1 MDDAGSHHEQPVS
14 DRSIEGSAM
23 SQDQLFLSTEER
35 RRRRE
40 AVDYATASVE
50 LSGFKSTHGRRSVRA
65 LYVEGQLALKEFLE
79 N

>member
-1 MDDAGSHHEQPVS
+1 
-14 DRSIEGSAM
+14 M

-50 LSGFKSTHGRRSVRA
+50 LSCFKIDASTQARA
-65 LYVEGQLALKEFLE
+65 RLYVEGQLALKEFLE